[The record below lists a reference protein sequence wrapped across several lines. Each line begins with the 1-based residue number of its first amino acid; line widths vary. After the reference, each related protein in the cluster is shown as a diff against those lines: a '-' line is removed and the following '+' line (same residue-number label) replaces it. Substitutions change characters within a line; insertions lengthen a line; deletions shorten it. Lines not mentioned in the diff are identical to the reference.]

1 MSVLRLLTATIAVVF
16 ILLLTVI
23 LAIGQPA
30 QPPIDV
36 AFTTARIP
44 LDVIKAQSAFQKAA
58 ARTIPLMPQTL
69 IRPFGGGTIKEVR
82 IRALHDGAM
91 IYIELSWADPT
102 RNATPRRQ
110 TEFTDAA
117 ALQWPAQPGGLP
129 NPFMGDPRQP
139 VNIWQWKASWQD
151 ELVQA
156 RDLRTAYPAMSVDY
170 YYDTRFLQEEA
181 ARRAFNA
188 GAAAGNLLS
197 LPTRTSAVE
206 DLAAWGFG
214 TLTTQPHQDVV
225 GFGAWQSGRWTVLL
239 ARPLRT
245 QDPADVQFRPGETVS
260 VNFAVWDG
268 GNRDRNGQK
277 NVTLTWWP
285 VRLQPAAR

>member
-1 MSVLRLLTATIAVVF
+1 VNALRILVATIVALL
-16 ILLLTVI
+16 ILMLTVI

-36 AFTTARIP
+36 AFTTVRIP
-44 LDVIKAQSAFQKAA
+44 LDVIKAQSVFQRAT
-58 ARTIPLMPQTL
+58 ARTIPLIPQTL
-69 IRPFGGGTIKEVR
+69 IRPHGGGTVKGVR
-82 IRALHDGAM
+82 IRALHDGRM
-91 IYIELSWADPT
+91 IYIELSWNDTT

-110 TEFTDAA
+110 TDFTDAA

-151 ELVQA
+151 ELTRV
-156 RDLRTAYPAMSVDY
+156 RDLRAAYPAMSVDY
-170 YYDTRFLQEEA
+170 YYDTRFLKDEA

-197 LPTRTSAVE
+197 LPTRASAVE

-225 GFGAWQSGRWTVLL
+225 GFGAWQSERWMVLL

-245 QDPADVQFRPGETVS
+245 QDPADVRFQPGETVF

-277 NVTLTWWP
+277 NVTLNWWP
-285 VRLQPAAR
+285 LRLQPRP

>member
-1 MSVLRLLTATIAVVF
+1 VSALRMLTATIAVVL

-30 QPPIDV
+30 QPPIEV

-58 ARTIPLMPQTL
+58 ARTIPLIPQTL
-69 IRPFGGGTIKEVR
+69 IRPFGGGTVKEVR

-117 ALQWPAQPGGLP
+117 ALQWPAQPEGLP

-151 ELVQA
+151 ELAQV
-156 RDLRTAYPAMSVDY
+156 RDLRAAYPAMSVDY
-170 YYDTRFLQEEA
+170 YYDTRFLQDEA

-197 LPTRTSAVE
+197 LPTRASAVE

-245 QDPADVQFRPGETVS
+245 QDPADVQFRPGETAF

-285 VRLQPAAR
+285 LRLQPAAR

>member
-1 MSVLRLLTATIAVVF
+1 VIVLVVL
-16 ILLLTVI
+16 ILGLVVI

-44 LDVIKAQSAFQKAA
+44 LDVIKAQSALQRAA
-58 ARTIPLMPQTL
+58 ARTIPLIPQTL
-69 IRPFGGGTIKEVR
+69 IRPYGGGTVKEVR
-82 IRALHDGAM
+82 IRALHDGRM
-91 IYIELSWADPT
+91 VYIELSWTDAT
-102 RNATPRRQ
+102 HNATPRRQ
-110 TEFTDAA
+110 TDFTDAT

-129 NPFMGDPRQP
+129 NPFMGDARQP

-151 ELVQA
+151 ELARV
-156 RDLRTAYPAMSVDY
+156 RDLRAAYPAMSVDY
-170 YYDTRFLQEEA
+170 YYDTRFLKDEA
-181 ARRAFNA
+181 ARRTFNA

-197 LPTRTSAVE
+197 LPTRASAVE
-206 DLAAWGFG
+206 DLVAWGFG

-225 GFGAWQSGRWTVLL
+225 GFGVWKAGRWTVLL
-239 ARPLRT
+239 ARPLQT
-245 QDPADVQFRPGETVS
+245 QDPADVQFQPGGTVF

-277 NVTLTWWP
+277 NVTLNWWP
-285 VRLQPAAR
+285 LRLQPQP